1 MNRSTRFVVGQ
12 FALLGLIF
20 LLPNIAP
27 RASSVAFWLL
37 QIPAWGLLLLGA
49 LALGRNLTPMPT
61 PHQNA
66 RLQTTGVYGVVRH
79 PIYSGLL
86 LLALLETLA
95 RGSVLAW
102 GLFVALA
109 VLLEFKSRFEEQKL
123 RQRFAEYGAYQA
135 RVKKFVPFVY

>member
-1 MNRSTRFVVGQ
+1 MTEKLFVVGQ

-20 LLPNIAP
+20 LLPAA
-27 RASSVAFWLL
+27 RASSVLLLLL

-61 PHQNA
+61 PTKA
-66 RLQTTGVYGVVRH
+66 ATLQTTGVFGLVRH
-79 PIYSGLL
+79 PIYAGLL

-109 VLLEFKSRFEEQKL
+109 VLLEYKSRFEEQKL
-123 RQRFAEYGAYQA
+123 RQRFAEYGVYQA

>member
-1 MNRSTRFVVGQ
+1 MTEKLFVVGQ
-12 FALLGLIF
+12 FVLLGLIF
-20 LLPNIAP
+20 LLPAA
-27 RASSVAFWLL
+27 RASSWLLLVL
-37 QIPAWGLLLLGA
+37 QIPAWGLLVAGA

-61 PHQNA
+61 PTQNA
-66 RLQTTGVYGVVRH
+66 KLLTTGIYGLVRH

-86 LLALLETLA
+86 LLCLLETLA

-109 VLLEFKSRFEEQKL
+109 LLLEFKSRFEEQKL
-123 RQRFAEYGAYQA
+123 RHHFAEYSAYQA

>member
-1 MNRSTRFVVGQ
+1 MNRSTCFVVGQ

-20 LLPNIAP
+20 LLPNTAP
-27 RASSVAFWLL
+27 RASGVVLMVL
-37 QIPAWGLLLLGA
+37 QIPAWGFLLAGA

-61 PHQNA
+61 PRQNA
-66 RLQTTGVYGVVRH
+66 TLQTTGVYGVVRH

-86 LLALLETLA
+86 LLTLLETLA
-95 RGSVLAW
+95 RGTLLAW

-109 VLLEFKSRFEEQKL
+109 LLLELKSRFEEEQL
-123 RQRFAEYGAYQA
+123 RQVFPDYSAYQA